1 MQLLVGATLSP
12 QDVNAITE
20 GQEMLEKAVEP
31 KMLNGLAS
39 FDNDFVRDHVRALAW
54 MVANRRLTIKV
65 IIPTNDKGQA
75 LDEATIEKK
84 GIFHQKVGII
94 EDGSGNVISFSGSI
108 NETAAAWMS
117 NIEEFKV
124 FRKWITGQELLLETD
139 TTKFEKYWQG
149 KARRALVLDVPEA
162 VRRRFI
168 DLAPADIDELELDRY
183 YAQQRTSEP
192 SSRRQL
198 KRHQVSAVE
207 KWEQNDFKG
216 ILAMATGTGKT
227 LVALR
232 AIEKDV
238 PVNALGIVAVPT
250 DILVRQ
256 WKEEIR
262 REFPTA
268 RLLIC
273 GSSNTNWRSHLETL
287 VEYVASS
294 SEGDRRV
301 FVVTTYNTGASNS
314 FQSSIGKLPPDRLCL
329 CADEVHHAGAV
340 YFSNILSSDYKFR
353 LGLSAT
359 PDRDW
364 DEVGQAKI
372 VEFFGGTIYN
382 YEIQDALRDDLLS
395 QYEYHVYPAYLASDE
410 LESFHE
416 ISRQISRRIAI
427 IVNKN
432 PRLRGMQFN
441 QFLAELARVD
451 PDQFALIQALV
462 FRRVNILKKSRSK
475 RDVLRALVRAERLG
489 RCLVYCND
497 TVHLNEVI
505 DTFHSERIS
514 PLRYDSSMS
523 KDDKQRNLEAFSNGT
538 GDFLV
543 AIKCLDEGVDIP
555 TCDSAI
561 LMANSKSTREFI
573 QRRGRLLRKDPSKT
587 LSRIFDILVLPVDP
601 RSTSRGISRT
611 EYQIV
616 ESELKRARLFAQSA
630 LNAKDVLLQLTRIES
645 ELASLISG

>member
-20 GQEMLEKAVEP
+20 GQKMLEKVVEP
-31 KMLNGLAS
+31 KLLEGLA
-39 FDNDFVRDHVRALAW
+39 DFEDDFIKDHVRALAW
-54 MVANRRLTIKV
+54 MVANQKLIIKV
-65 IIPTNDKGQA
+65 IIPTNEKGQA
-75 LDEATIEKK
+75 LDEATIERK

-94 EDGSGNVISFSGSI
+94 QDESGNVISFSGSI

-124 FRKWITGQELLLETD
+124 FRKWIDGQQQLLD
-139 TTKFEKYWQG
+139 ADISKFEKYWQG
-149 KARRALVLDVPEA
+149 RARRALVLDVPEA

-168 DLAPADIDELELDRY
+168 DLAPADIDELELDKY
-183 YAQQRTSEP
+183 YAKQASSE
-192 SSRRQL
+192 SSPKRRL
-198 KRHQVSAVE
+198 KRHQDSAIE
-207 KWEQNDFKG
+207 KWEQNGFKG

-227 LVALR
+227 LIALR

-238 PVNALGIVAVPT
+238 PTNALAIVAVPT

-256 WKEEIR
+256 WKDEIR
-262 REFPTA
+262 REFSTA
-268 RLLIC
+268 RLLTC
-273 GSSNTNWRSHLETL
+273 GSSNPNWRNNLETL

-294 SEGDRRV
+294 SKNGRRV
-301 FVVTTYNTGASNS
+301 FVVTTYNSGASKA
-314 FQSSIGKLPPDRLCL
+314 FQARITKLTSDKLCL
-329 CADEVHHAGAV
+329 CADEVHHAGAA
-340 YFSNILSSDYKFR
+340 YFSSILEADYFFR

-364 DEVGQAKI
+364 DEIGQEKI
-372 VEFFGGTIYN
+372 TEFFGGTVYN
-382 YEIQDALRDDLLS
+382 YKIEDALRDDLLC
-395 QYEYHVYPAYLASDE
+395 QYEYHVYPSYLTRDE

-416 ISRQISRRIAI
+416 ISGQISRRIAI
-427 IVNKN
+427 IASKH
-432 PRLRGMQFN
+432 PRLRGMQFS
-441 QFLAELARVD
+441 QLLSELARID

-462 FRRVNILKKSRSK
+462 FRRVSILKKSVGK
-475 RDVLRALVRAERLG
+475 REVLRSLVRQEQLG

-497 TVHLNEVI
+497 TEHLNEVI
-505 DTFHSERIS
+505 EALHSEGVS
-514 PLRYDSSMS
+514 PSRYDSSMS
-523 KDDKQRNLEAFSNGT
+523 KDNRQRNLDAFSDGT

-573 QRRGRLLRKDPSKT
+573 QRRGRLLRKDPSKK
-587 LSRIFDILVLPVDP
+587 LSRIFDILVLPADP
-601 RSTSRGISRT
+601 RLTSRGISRT

-616 ESELKRARLFAQSA
+616 ESELARARLFAESA
-630 LNAKDVLLQLTRIES
+630 VNAKEVLLQVARLES
-645 ELASLISG
+645 DLASLISG